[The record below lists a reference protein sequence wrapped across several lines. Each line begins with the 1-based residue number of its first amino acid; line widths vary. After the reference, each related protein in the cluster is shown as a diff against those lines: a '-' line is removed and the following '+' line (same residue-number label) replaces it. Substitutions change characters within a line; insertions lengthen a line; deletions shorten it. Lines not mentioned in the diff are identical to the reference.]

1 MFSLIRNMIVLSVL
15 FDIKWVSTFWMSFQ
29 LKYKSKM
36 INFVSIR
43 ERINRQIETN
53 KSTKR
58 QKIYAEGIPSF
69 GRSVGCSLC
78 VMETQRCFHGSGWWS
93 PVFVVWAVN
102 ASLVCFSSISC
113 IKCVIILLFV
123 VQCVHIVHLY
133 MSRFQRQ
140 FRKYF
145 LMVMGF
151 FTFPLRRL
159 QLENFLFHLQRN
171 KQSMKN
177 NVSVLLYT
185 NTHLYTHTHTN
196 I

>member
-1 MFSLIRNMIVLSVL
+1 MRRSFTLVPIVCAYVSL
-15 FDIKWVSTFWMSFQ
+15 SF
-29 LKYKSKM
+29 L
-36 INFVSIR
+36 
-43 ERINRQIETN
+43 
-53 KSTKR
+53 
-58 QKIYAEGIPSF
+58 
-69 GRSVGCSLC
+69 LC
-78 VMETQRCFHGSGWWS
+78 TH
-93 PVFVVWAVN
+93 
-102 ASLVCFSSISC
+102 
-113 IKCVIILLFV
+113 
-123 VQCVHIVHLY
+123 CVHTVHLY

-177 NVSVLLYT
+177 NVFVL
-185 NTHLYTHTHTN
+185 THVHPQ